1 MMIARIKQ
9 GLLYIL
15 GRYKEEWNREVES
28 ILSLEEL
35 KVFNE
40 MSEYDRIHSYRL
52 LKLVEKDNLLKDEK
66 IFKKLALLHDCGKY
80 HASLYRRVKK
90 VLIGEKT
97 LDRHNEDSY
106 RKLKD
111 INLELAE
118 LAREHHY
125 YSDDI
130 YMQRFQ
136 ELDDR

>member
-1 MMIARIKQ
+1 MLVRIKQ
-9 GLLYIL
+9 GLTFIF
-15 GRYKEEWNREVES
+15 GKYKSEWNIEVKK
-28 ILSLEEL
+28 ILTDKEFE
-35 KVFNE
+35 VFNQ
-40 MSEYDRIHSYRL
+40 MSEYDKIHSYKI
-52 LKLVEKDNLLKDEK
+52 LKLVLEDNLLKDEE

-80 HASLYRRVKK
+80 HASLYRRMKK

-106 RKLKD
+106 KKLEN

-118 LAREHHY
+118 LARDHHY

-136 ELDDR
+136 ELDDK

>member
-1 MMIARIKQ
+1 MLARIKQ
-9 GLLYIL
+9 GLTFIF
-15 GRYKEEWNREVES
+15 GKYKSEWNIEVKK
-28 ILSLEEL
+28 ILTDKEFE
-35 KVFNE
+35 VFNQ
-40 MSEYDRIHSYRL
+40 MSEYDKIHSYKI
-52 LKLVEKDNLLKDEK
+52 LKLVLEDNLLKDEE

-80 HASLYRRVKK
+80 HASLYRRMKK

-106 RKLKD
+106 KKLEN

-118 LAREHHY
+118 LAKDHHY

-136 ELDDR
+136 ELDDK

>member
-1 MMIARIKQ
+1 MLARIKQ
-9 GLLYIL
+9 GLTFIF
-15 GRYKEEWNREVES
+15 GKYKSEWNIEVKK
-28 ILSLEEL
+28 ILTDKEFE
-35 KVFNE
+35 VFNQ
-40 MSEYDRIHSYRL
+40 MSEYDKIHSYKI
-52 LKLVEKDNLLKDEK
+52 LKLVLEDNLLKDEE

-80 HASLYRRVKK
+80 HASLYRRMKK

-106 RKLKD
+106 KKLEN

-118 LAREHHY
+118 LARDHHY

-136 ELDDR
+136 DLDDK

>member
-1 MMIARIKQ
+1 MLASIKQ
-9 GLLYIL
+9 GLTFIF
-15 GRYKEEWNREVES
+15 GKYKSEWNIEVKK
-28 ILSLEEL
+28 ILTDKEFE
-35 KVFNE
+35 VFNQ
-40 MSEYDRIHSYRL
+40 MSEYDKIHSYKI
-52 LKLVEKDNLLKDEK
+52 LKLVLEDNLLKDEE

-80 HASLYRRVKK
+80 HASLYRRMKK

-106 RKLKD
+106 KKLEN

-118 LAREHHY
+118 LARDHHY

-136 ELDDR
+136 ELDDK

>member
-1 MMIARIKQ
+1 MLARIKQ
-9 GLLYIL
+9 GLTFIF
-15 GRYKEEWNREVES
+15 GKYKSEWNIEVKK
-28 ILSLEEL
+28 ILTDKEFE
-35 KVFNE
+35 VFNQ
-40 MSEYDRIHSYRL
+40 MSEYDKIHSYKI
-52 LKLVEKDNLLKDEK
+52 LKLVLEDNLLKDEE

-80 HASLYRRVKK
+80 HASLFRRMKK

-106 RKLKD
+106 KKLEN

-118 LAREHHY
+118 LARDHHY

-136 ELDDR
+136 ELDDK

>member
-1 MMIARIKQ
+1 MLARIKQ
-9 GLLYIL
+9 GLTFIL
-15 GRYKEEWNREVES
+15 GKYKSEWNIEVKK
-28 ILSLEEL
+28 ILTDKEFE
-35 KVFNE
+35 VFNQ
-40 MSEYDRIHSYRL
+40 MSEYDKIHSYKI
-52 LKLVEKDNLLKDEK
+52 LKLVLEDNLLKDEE

-80 HASLYRRVKK
+80 HASLYRRMKK

-106 RKLKD
+106 KKLEN

-118 LAREHHY
+118 LARDHHY

-136 ELDDR
+136 ELDDK

>member
-1 MMIARIKQ
+1 MLARIKQ
-9 GLLYIL
+9 GLTFIF
-15 GRYKEEWNREVES
+15 GKYKSEWNIEVKK
-28 ILSLEEL
+28 ILTDKEFE
-35 KVFNE
+35 VFNQ
-40 MSEYDRIHSYRL
+40 MSEYDKIHSYKI
-52 LKLVEKDNLLKDEK
+52 LKLVLEDNLLKDEE

-80 HASLYRRVKK
+80 HASLYRRMKK

-106 RKLKD
+106 KKLEN

-118 LAREHHY
+118 LARDHHY

-136 ELDDR
+136 EIDDK

>member
-1 MMIARIKQ
+1 MLARIKQ
-9 GLLYIL
+9 GLTFIF
-15 GRYKEEWNREVES
+15 GKYKSEWNIEVKK
-28 ILSLEEL
+28 ILTDKEFE
-35 KVFNE
+35 VFNQ
-40 MSEYDRIHSYRL
+40 MSEYDKIHSYKI
-52 LKLVEKDNLLKDEK
+52 LKLVLEDNLLKNEE

-80 HASLYRRVKK
+80 HASLCRRIKK

-106 RKLKD
+106 KKLEN

-118 LAREHHY
+118 LARDHHY

-136 ELDDR
+136 ELDDK

>member
-1 MMIARIKQ
+1 MLARVKQ
-9 GLLYIL
+9 GLTFLF
-15 GRYKEEWNREVES
+15 GRYKKEWDREVKN
-28 ILSLEEL
+28 ILSQEEFE
-35 KVFNE
+35 VFNQ

-52 LKLVEKDNLLKDEK
+52 YRLVSEDKLLGSEE

-90 VLIGEKT
+90 VLVGEKS
-97 LDRHNEDSY
+97 LDNHNEMSY
-106 RKLKD
+106 EKLKG
-111 INLELAE
+111 INLELAK

-136 ELDDR
+136 ELDDK

>member
-1 MMIARIKQ
+1 MLARIKQ
-9 GLLYIL
+9 GLTFIF
-15 GRYKEEWNREVES
+15 GKYKSEWNIEVKK
-28 ILSLEEL
+28 ILTDKEFE
-35 KVFNE
+35 VFNQ
-40 MSEYDRIHSYRL
+40 MSEYDKIHSYKI
-52 LKLVEKDNLLKDEK
+52 LKLVLEDNLLKNEE

-80 HASLYRRVKK
+80 HASLYRRMKK

-106 RKLKD
+106 KKLEN

-118 LAREHHY
+118 LARDHHY

-136 ELDDR
+136 ELDDK

>member
-1 MMIARIKQ
+1 MLARIKQ
-9 GLLYIL
+9 GLTFIF
-15 GRYKEEWNREVES
+15 GKYKSEWNIEVKK
-28 ILSLEEL
+28 ILTDKEFE
-35 KVFNE
+35 VFNQ
-40 MSEYDRIHSYRL
+40 MSEYDKIHSYKI
-52 LKLVEKDNLLKDEK
+52 LKLVLEDYLLKDEE

-80 HASLYRRVKK
+80 HASLYRRMKK

-106 RKLKD
+106 KKLEN

-118 LAREHHY
+118 LARDHHY

-136 ELDDR
+136 ELDDK

>member
-1 MMIARIKQ
+1 MLARIKQ
-9 GLLYIL
+9 GLTFIF
-15 GRYKEEWNREVES
+15 GKYKSEWNMEVKK
-28 ILSLEEL
+28 ILTDKEFE
-35 KVFNE
+35 VFNQ
-40 MSEYDRIHSYRL
+40 MSEYDKIHSYKI
-52 LKLVEKDNLLKDEK
+52 LKLVLEDNLLKDEE

-80 HASLYRRVKK
+80 HASLYRRMKK

-106 RKLKD
+106 KKLEN

-118 LAREHHY
+118 LARDHHY

-136 ELDDR
+136 ELDDK

>member
-1 MMIARIKQ
+1 MLARIKQ
-9 GLLYIL
+9 GLTFIF
-15 GRYKEEWNREVES
+15 GKYKSEWNIEVKK
-28 ILSLEEL
+28 ILTDKEFE
-35 KVFNE
+35 VFNQ
-40 MSEYDRIHSYRL
+40 MSEYDKIHSYKL
-52 LKLVEKDNLLKDEK
+52 LQLVLEDNLLKNEE

-106 RKLKD
+106 KKLEN

-118 LAREHHY
+118 LARDHHY

-136 ELDDR
+136 ELDDK

>member
-1 MMIARIKQ
+1 MLARIKQ
-9 GLLYIL
+9 GLTFIF
-15 GRYKEEWNREVES
+15 GKYKSEWNIEVKK
-28 ILSLEEL
+28 ILTDKEFE
-35 KVFNE
+35 VFNQ
-40 MSEYDRIHSYRL
+40 MSEYDKIHSYKI
-52 LKLVEKDNLLKDEK
+52 LKLVLEDNLLKDEE

-80 HASLYRRVKK
+80 HASLYRRMKK

-106 RKLKD
+106 KKLEN

-118 LAREHHY
+118 LARNHHY

-136 ELDDR
+136 ELDDK

>member
-1 MMIARIKQ
+1 MLARIKQ
-9 GLLYIL
+9 GLTFIF
-15 GRYKEEWNREVES
+15 GKYKSEWNIEVKK
-28 ILSLEEL
+28 ILTDKEFE
-35 KVFNE
+35 VFNQ
-40 MSEYDRIHSYRL
+40 MSEYNKIHSYKI
-52 LKLVEKDNLLKDEK
+52 LKLVLEDNLLKDEE

-80 HASLYRRVKK
+80 HASLYRRMKK

-106 RKLKD
+106 KKLEN

-118 LAREHHY
+118 LARDHHY

-136 ELDDR
+136 ELDDK

>member
-1 MMIARIKQ
+1 MLARIKQ
-9 GLLYIL
+9 GLTFIF
-15 GRYKEEWNREVES
+15 GKYKSEWNIEVKK
-28 ILSLEEL
+28 ILTDKEFE
-35 KVFNE
+35 VFNQ
-40 MSEYDRIHSYRL
+40 MSEYDKIHSYKI
-52 LKLVEKDNLLKDEK
+52 LKLVLEDNLLKDEE

-80 HASLYRRVKK
+80 HASLYRRIKK

-106 RKLKD
+106 KKLEN

-118 LAREHHY
+118 LARDHHY

-136 ELDDR
+136 ELDDK

>member
-1 MMIARIKQ
+1 MLARIKQ
-9 GLLYIL
+9 GLTFLF
-15 GRYKEEWNREVES
+15 GKYKSEWNIEVKK
-28 ILSLEEL
+28 ILTDKEFE
-35 KVFNE
+35 VFNK
-40 MSEYDRIHSYRL
+40 MSEYDKIHSYKL
-52 LKLVEKDNLLKDEK
+52 LKLVSEDNLLKNEE

-80 HASLYRRVKK
+80 HASLYRRMKK

-97 LDRHNEDSY
+97 LDKHNEDSY
-106 RKLKD
+106 RKLEN

-136 ELDDR
+136 ELDDK

>member
-1 MMIARIKQ
+1 MLARIKQ
-9 GLLYIL
+9 GLTFIF
-15 GRYKEEWNREVES
+15 GKYKSEWNIEVKK
-28 ILSLEEL
+28 ILTDKEFE
-35 KVFNE
+35 VFNQ
-40 MSEYDRIHSYRL
+40 MSEYDKIHSYKI
-52 LKLVEKDNLLKDEK
+52 LKLVLKDNLLKNEE

-80 HASLYRRVKK
+80 HASLYRRMKK

-106 RKLKD
+106 KKLEN

-118 LAREHHY
+118 LARDHHY

-136 ELDDR
+136 ELDDK

>member
-1 MMIARIKQ
+1 MLARIKQ
-9 GLLYIL
+9 GLTFIF
-15 GRYKEEWNREVES
+15 GKYKSEWNIEVKK
-28 ILSLEEL
+28 ILTDKEFE
-35 KVFNE
+35 VFNQ
-40 MSEYDRIHSYRL
+40 MSEYDKIHSYKIV
-52 LKLVEKDNLLKDEK
+52 KLVFEDNLLRDEE

-80 HASLYRRVKK
+80 HASLYRRMKK

-106 RKLKD
+106 KKLEN

-118 LAREHHY
+118 LARDHHY

-136 ELDDR
+136 ELDDK

>member
-1 MMIARIKQ
+1 MLARIKQ
-9 GLLYIL
+9 GLTLIF
-15 GRYKEEWNREVES
+15 GKYKSEWNIEVKK
-28 ILSLEEL
+28 ILTDKEFE
-35 KVFNE
+35 VFNQ
-40 MSEYDRIHSYRL
+40 MSEYDKIHSYKI
-52 LKLVEKDNLLKDEK
+52 LKLVLEDNLLKDEE

-80 HASLYRRVKK
+80 HASLYRRMKK

-106 RKLKD
+106 KKLEN

-118 LAREHHY
+118 LAKDHHY

-136 ELDDR
+136 ELDDK

>member
-1 MMIARIKQ
+1 MLARIKQ
-9 GLLYIL
+9 GLTFIF
-15 GRYKEEWNREVES
+15 GKYKSEWNIEVKK
-28 ILSLEEL
+28 ILTDKEFE
-35 KVFNE
+35 VFNQ
-40 MSEYDRIHSYRL
+40 MSEYDKMHSYKL
-52 LKLVEKDNLLKDEK
+52 LQLVLEDNLLKNEE

-80 HASLYRRVKK
+80 HASLYRRMKK

-106 RKLKD
+106 KKLEN

-118 LAREHHY
+118 LARDHHY

-136 ELDDR
+136 ELDDK